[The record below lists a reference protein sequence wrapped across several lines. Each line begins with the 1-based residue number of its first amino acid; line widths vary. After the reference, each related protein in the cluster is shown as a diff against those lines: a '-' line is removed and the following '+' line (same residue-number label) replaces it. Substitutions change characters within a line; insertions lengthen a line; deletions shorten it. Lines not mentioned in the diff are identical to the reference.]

1 MYKRKMEG
9 CDQGSKHAL
18 SRNRKEKGSR
28 KFLDNMIGTTS
39 NSMYREYNKTR
50 KVNCKKKNNKL
61 TEKGKYMYRRV
72 R

>member
-1 MYKRKMEG
+1 MEG

-28 KFLDNMIGTTS
+28 KFLDNMIETTS
-39 NSMYREYNKTR
+39 NSIYREYNKTR
-50 KVNCKKKNNKL
+50 KVNYKKKKNEL
-61 TEKGKYMYRRV
+61 LEKGKYMYRRV

>member
-1 MYKRKMEG
+1 MEG

-39 NSMYREYNKTR
+39 NSIYKEYNKTKKINCR
-50 KVNCKKKNNKL
+50 KKSNKL
-61 TEKGKYMYRRV
+61 TEKGKYMYRRA